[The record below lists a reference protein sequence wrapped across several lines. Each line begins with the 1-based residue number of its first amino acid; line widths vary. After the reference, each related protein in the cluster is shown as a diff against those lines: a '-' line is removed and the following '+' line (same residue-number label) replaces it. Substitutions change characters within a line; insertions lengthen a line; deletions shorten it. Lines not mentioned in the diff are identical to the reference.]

1 MKLEKY
7 EDAKAK
13 IYKSFTNVSTFSY
26 KGYDVII
33 YCKLGRGVNM
43 KFFLNG
49 ILVRIRNYG
58 WVKNIKHRALAYIDD
73 VLIKENN
80 GK

>member
-33 YCKLGRGVNM
+33 YCKQGKGVNM

-49 ILVRIRNYG
+49 ILVRKVI
-58 WVKNIKHRALAYIDD
+58 
-73 VLIKENN
+73 
-80 GK
+80 